1 VSARPTTL
9 LDPDSAT
16 LAGTGQAGGRFDVEA
31 VREQFPI
38 LTVRPY
44 GKPLAYLDSAATSQ
58 KPQTVIDAMS
68 RFFSSDNANV
78 HRGVH
83 YLSERATEAYEGAR
97 VKAQGFLNAAEIEE
111 IVFTSGTTG
120 AINLVA
126 QTYGAAHLGEGDE
139 VLITAM
145 EHHSNIVPWQ
155 MICERTGAQLRVAPI
170 SDTGELLVDEL
181 KALIGE
187 RTKLVAITHVSNV
200 LGTVNP
206 IREVTEIAHAAGARV
221 LVDGAQAA
229 PHLPIDVQ
237 ALGCDFY
244 ALSGHKM
251 YGPTGIGVLYGR
263 RELLEEMPP
272 YQRGGGDMI
281 LSVSFEKT
289 VYNNAPYKFEAGT
302 PNLVGAVGLGVAI
315 DFLTGL
321 DREALAA
328 YEHDL
333 LAYGQKLTAANGGN
347 PGISIHWGF
356 SFATYNYFTCLLGE
370 QGTIYGTDGKTI
382 DFESAAAH
390 DCLNVG
396 RELIANGWASKGTTS
411 NDDAARTA
419 YKAGQVAAILEAAS
433 REAEG
438 AATLGA
444 SKVGV
449 MFAPGTEKNGTIA
462 FSHAVFIPKA
472 SPNIALAQEFV
483 REEILTNSFEQSGL
497 TNYGKLPILL
507 SAYTGLTDPTIQL
520 ELNAISHAV
529 NAPRYRDYNQL
540 DTMMQQE
547 IQKAVLGQET
557 VDQALTNLHNG
568 IRTLT
573 LTDVAAPQ

>member
-1 VSARPTTL
+1 MVLHPDLSTSA
-9 LDPDSAT
+9 A
-16 LAGTGQAGGRFDVEA
+16 TGQAGGRFDVEA

-68 RFFSSDNANV
+68 RFFSRDNANV

-97 VKAQGFLNAAEIEE
+97 AKARGFLNASEVEE
-111 IVFTSGTTG
+111 IVFTCGTTG

-139 VLITAM
+139 VIITEM

-155 MICERTGAQLRVAPI
+155 MLCERTGAQLRVAPI
-170 SDTGELLVDEL
+170 SDRGELLLDEL
-181 KALIGE
+181 KSLIGE

-206 IREVTEIAHAAGARV
+206 IRAVTEIAHAAGARV

-229 PHLPIDVQ
+229 PHLPVDVQ

-272 YQRGGGDMI
+272 YQGGGDMI

-328 YEHDL
+328 HEHDL
-333 LAYGQKLTAANGGN
+333 LAYGTEALLLV
-347 PGISIHWGF
+347 PGLRLVGTSPAKQSIL
-356 SFATYNYFTCLLGE
+356 SFVLDGVHPHDI
-370 QGTIYGTDGKTI
+370 GTILD
-382 DFESAAAH
+382 
-390 DCLNVG
+390 
-396 RELIANGWASKGTTS
+396 REGVAI
-411 NDDAARTA
+411 RT
-419 YKAGQVAAILEAAS
+419 GHHCTQ
-433 REAEG
+433 
-438 AATLGA
+438 
-444 SKVGV
+444 
-449 MFAPGTEKNGTIA
+449 P
-462 FSHAVFIPKA
+462 
-472 SPNIALAQEFV
+472 
-483 REEILTNSFEQSGL
+483 
-497 TNYGKLPILL
+497 LL
-507 SAYTGLTDPTIQL
+507 SRLGLSATARASLACYSTRAEI
-520 ELNAISHAV
+520 
-529 NAPRYRDYNQL
+529 
-540 DTMMQQE
+540 DTLV
-547 IQKAVLGQET
+547 AGLET
-557 VDQALTNLHNG
+557 VR
-568 IRTLT
+568 RTFE
-573 LTDVAAPQ
+573 